1 MSGMHSFAAWTALA
15 LLASTIDARPQVHRH
30 RRPHGQGTASADDL
44 YTAVATP
51 TATATN
57 FPSLSIEPSQYSLS
71 STAPY
76 GFTAS
81 GFAAAPTIT
90 PSRGQPYA
98 NASSTAIPSHA
109 LSSPYPLNETNSTSA
124 VSSRYPAKFRGVNLG
139 SWLVLESWM
148 TPDVFQ
154 GTDAVD
160 QWTFDSTDGAEAKLH
175 QHWSTYITEGDF
187 SNMSSWGINAVRIPI
202 GYWAYN
208 NSGTPYISGADAYLE
223 KALGWARQ
231 NGIWVMIDCHGS
243 PGSQNGAEH
252 SGHAGAV
259 SWQSD
264 DNLQLSIA
272 VLQTIA
278 AKYGAMQYADVVMG
292 IELVNEPKIG
302 SDANSLATT
311 QAWAAQAY
319 HAVRAT
325 AESKALYILHHDG
338 FTGVQSW
345 VSVGVEL
352 NSNISSSSSDGDQG
366 TFALDLHLYQNQDAA
381 DKSLT
386 LDQHIAKACAYPT
399 TDILLPSNTSTATLP
414 LFVGEFSA
422 QISITNT
429 TDGIWTPDLVDGT
442 RKFFEAQMDAF
453 EHSSRGWFV
462 WSLKQGGDTGAWSLE
477 AIMENVYGSDVISK
491 RKYPGI
497 CPFG

>member
-1 MSGMHSFAAWTALA
+1 MSGMHSFVAWTAFA

-57 FPSLSIEPSQYSLS
+57 FPSLSIQPSHYSLS

-81 GFAAAPTIT
+81 GFAAAPTVT
-90 PSRGQPYA
+90 HSRGQPYA
-98 NASSTAIPSHA
+98 NASSTASPIGQPN
-109 LSSPYPLNETNSTSA
+109 SPYPLNDTNSASATS
-124 VSSRYPAKFRGVNLG
+124 SKYPAKFRGVNLG

-160 QWTFDSTDGAEAKLH
+160 QWTFDSTDGAEARLQ

-187 SNMSSWGINAVRIPI
+187 QNMSSWGINAVRIPI

-208 NSGTPYISGADAYLE
+208 NSGADAYLE
-223 KALGWARQ
+223 TAIGWARQ
-231 NGIWVMIDCHGS
+231 HGIWVMIDCHGS

-264 DNLQLSIA
+264 DNLQLSIS

-278 AKYGAMQYADVVMG
+278 AKYGAMQYSDVVMG

-319 HAVRAT
+319 HAVRAA
-325 AESKALYILHHDG
+325 AENKALYILHHDG

-345 VSVGVEL
+345 AAVGAEL
-352 NSNISSSSSDGDQG
+352 NSNSSPFSDEDQG
-366 TFALDLHLYQNQDAA
+366 TFALDLHLYQNQDPA
-381 DKSLT
+381 DKALT
-386 LDQHIAKACAYPT
+386 LDQHIAKACAYPS
-399 TDILLPSNTSTATLP
+399 TDLLLPSNTSTASLP

-422 QISITNT
+422 QISIPNT
-429 TDGIWTPDLVDGT
+429 TDGIWTPGLVEGT
-442 RKFFEAQMDAF
+442 RKVFEAQIDAF
-453 EHSSRGWFV
+453 EHSSQGWFV

-477 AIMENVYGSDVISK
+477 AIMENVYAGEAITE

>member
-1 MSGMHSFAAWTALA
+1 MSGMHSFAAWTAFA

-44 YTAVATP
+44 YTAVTTP

-57 FPSLSIEPSQYSLS
+57 FPSLSIQPSHYSLS

-81 GFAAAPTIT
+81 GFAAAPTVT

-98 NASSTAIPSHA
+98 NASSTASPIGQPN
-109 LSSPYPLNETNSTSA
+109 SPYPLNDTNSTSA
-124 VSSRYPAKFRGVNLG
+124 ISSKYPAKFRGVNLG

-154 GTDAVD
+154 GTAAVD
-160 QWTFDSTDGAEAKLH
+160 QWTFDSTEGAEAKLQ

-187 SNMSSWGINAVRIPI
+187 QNMSSWGINAVRIPI

-208 NSGTPYISGADAYLE
+208 NSGTPYITGADAYLE
-223 KALGWARQ
+223 KAIGWARQ
-231 NGIWVMIDCHGS
+231 HGIWVMIDCHGS

-264 DNLQLSIA
+264 DNLQLSIS
-272 VLQTIA
+272 VLETIA

-302 SDANSLATT
+302 SGANSLATT

-325 AESKALYILHHDG
+325 AENKALYILHHDG

-345 VSVGVEL
+345 ASVSAQL
-352 NSNISSSSSDGDQG
+352 NSNSNPSPSDEDQG
-366 TFALDLHLYQNQDAA
+366 TFALDLHLYQNQDPA
-381 DKSLT
+381 DKSLS

-399 TDILLPSNTSTATLP
+399 TDLLLPSNTSTATLP

-422 QISITNT
+422 QISIPNT

-442 RKFFEAQMDAF
+442 RKIFEAQIDAF
-453 EHSSRGWFV
+453 EHSSRGGDYGEEV
-462 WSLKQGGDTGAWSLE
+462 SGDLSLWVSERTEGDLAGASGR
-477 AIMENVYGSDVISK
+477 VPKFPSDA
-491 RKYPGI
+491 
-497 CPFG
+497 

>member
-1 MSGMHSFAAWTALA
+1 MSGMHSFAAWTAFA

-30 RRPHGQGTASADDL
+30 RTPHR
-44 YTAVATP
+44 
-51 TATATN
+51 
-57 FPSLSIEPSQYSLS
+57 E
-71 STAPY
+71 
-76 GFTAS
+76 
-81 GFAAAPTIT
+81 GFAAATT
-90 PSRGQPYA
+90 SAPSRGQPYA
-98 NASSTAIPSHA
+98 NASSTASPIGQP
-109 LSSPYPLNETNSTSA
+109 SSPHPLNDTNSTSA
-124 VSSRYPAKFRGVNLG
+124 TSSKYPAKFRGVNLG

-160 QWTFDSTDGAEAKLH
+160 QWTFDSTNGAEAKLQ

-187 SNMSSWGINAVRIPI
+187 QNMSSWGINAVRIPI

-231 NGIWVMIDCHGS
+231 HGIWVMIDCHGS

-325 AESKALYILHHDG
+325 AENKALYILHHDG

-345 VSVGVEL
+345 AAVGAEL
-352 NSNISSSSSDGDQG
+352 NSAPDEDQG
-366 TFALDLHLYQNQDAA
+366 TFALDLHLYQNQDPA

-399 TDILLPSNTSTATLP
+399 TDLLLPSNTSTTSLP
-414 LFVGEFSA
+414 LFIGEFSA
-422 QISITNT
+422 QISIPNT
-429 TDGIWTPDLVDGT
+429 TDGIWTPDLVEGT
-442 RKFFEAQMDAF
+442 REFFEAQIDAF

-462 WSLKQGGDTGAWSLE
+462 WSLKQGSDSGAWSLE
-477 AIMENVYGSDVISK
+477 AIMENVYAGDAIDK

>member
-1 MSGMHSFAAWTALA
+1 
-15 LLASTIDARPQVHRH
+15 
-30 RRPHGQGTASADDL
+30 ASA
-44 YTAVATP
+44 T
-51 TATATN
+51 
-57 FPSLSIEPSQYSLS
+57 S
-71 STAPY
+71 SK
-76 GFTAS
+76 
-81 GFAAAPTIT
+81 
-90 PSRGQPYA
+90 
-98 NASSTAIPSHA
+98 
-109 LSSPYPLNETNSTSA
+109 
-124 VSSRYPAKFRGVNLG
+124 YPAKFRGVNLG

-160 QWTFDSTDGAEAKLH
+160 QWTFDSTDRAEARLQ

-187 SNMSSWGINAVRIPI
+187 QNMSSWGINAVRIPI

-208 NSGTPYISGADAYLE
+208 NSGTPYITGADAYLE
-223 KALGWARQ
+223 TAIGWARQ
-231 NGIWVMIDCHGS
+231 HGIWVMIDCHGS

-264 DNLQLSIA
+264 DNLQLSIV

-302 SDANSLATT
+302 SGANSLATT

-325 AESKALYILHHDG
+325 AENKALYILHHDG

-345 VSVGVEL
+345 AAVGTEL
-352 NSNISSSSSDGDQG
+352 NSDSAPSDEDQ
-366 TFALDLHLYQNQDAA
+366 
-381 DKSLT
+381 
-386 LDQHIAKACAYPT
+386 DQHIAKACAYPT
-399 TDILLPSNTSTATLP
+399 TDFLLPSNTSTASLP

-422 QISITNT
+422 QISIPNT
-429 TDGIWTPDLVDGT
+429 TDGIWTPDLLEGT
-442 RKFFEAQMDAF
+442 RKVFEAQVDAF
-453 EHSSRGWFV
+453 EHSSQGWFV

-477 AIMENVYGSDVISK
+477 AIMENVYAGEAITE

>member
-1 MSGMHSFAAWTALA
+1 MSGMHSFAAWTAFA

-57 FPSLSIEPSQYSLS
+57 FPSLSIQPSHHSLS

-81 GFAAAPTIT
+81 GFAAAPTVT
-90 PSRGQPYA
+90 HSRGQPYA
-98 NASSTAIPSHA
+98 NASSTASPIGQPN
-109 LSSPYPLNETNSTSA
+109 SPYPLNDTNSASATS
-124 VSSRYPAKFRGVNLG
+124 SKYPAKFRGVNLG

-154 GTDAVD
+154 GTDAVN
-160 QWTFDSTDGAEAKLH
+160 QWTFDSTDGAEARLQ

-187 SNMSSWGINAVRIPI
+187 QNMSSWGINAVRIPI

-208 NSGTPYISGADAYLE
+208 NSGTPYITGADAYLE
-223 KALGWARQ
+223 TAIGWARQ
-231 NGIWVMIDCHGS
+231 HGIWVMIDCHGS

-264 DNLQLSIA
+264 DNLQLSIV

-302 SDANSLATT
+302 SGANSLATT

-325 AESKALYILHHDG
+325 AENKALYILHHDG

-345 VSVGVEL
+345 AAVGTEL
-352 NSNISSSSSDGDQG
+352 NSDSAPSDEDQG
-366 TFALDLHLYQNQDAA
+366 TFALDLHLYQNQDPA
-381 DKSLT
+381 DKSLS

-399 TDILLPSNTSTATLP
+399 TDLLLPSNTSTATLP

-422 QISITNT
+422 QISIPNT
-429 TDGIWTPDLVDGT
+429 TDGIWTPDLLEGT
-442 RKFFEAQMDAF
+442 RKVFEAQIDAF
-453 EHSSRGWFV
+453 EHSSQGWFV

-477 AIMENVYGSDVISK
+477 AIMENVYAREAITE